1 MSKYSTQELAA
12 MAAAR
17 PKLTL
22 NWKGKTERLPD
33 ITFVDAT
40 PEAVQPPAT
49 PRMPRVIAV
58 EPLDELSPLQIC
70 MNHWRDWMQQSDRD
84 LGAKGQSGLAGDVQ
98 VDADGKRIGYD
109 DGAAVAE
116 AAAAR
121 ASRDIA
127 MATDAMI
134 DSLPRH
140 FKAAIYRINNIATVW
155 RFPNLDFATVLPQA
169 EQELIEKLSKNIATR
184 ACF

>member
-1 MSKYSTQELAA
+1 MSKFTTQEVAA

-33 ITFVDAT
+33 ITFVDVE
-40 PEAVQPPAT
+40 PEVAQPLSHTRAPRIIQVQ
-49 PRMPRVIAV
+49 
-58 EPLDELSPLQIC
+58 PLDELSPLQIC
-70 MNHWRDWMQQSDRD
+70 MNHWREWMQHSDRD
-84 LGAKGQSGLAGDVQ
+84 LGAKGQSGLVGIDSEHE
-98 VDADGKRIGYD
+98 GYD
-109 DGAAVAE
+109 DSAAASE

-140 FKAAIYRINNIATVW
+140 FKAAIYRLNNIATVW
-155 RFPNLDFATVLPQA
+155 RFPNLDFATVLPEA
-169 EQELIEKLSKNIATR
+169 EQELAEKLSKNIATR
-184 ACF
+184 AFF